1 MPGDPGAGMP
11 AAPGPDET
19 ADEATSRRAGG
30 LPTKAKPNAEL
41 LLRKQDLVEILD
53 FKKNVDVH
61 ALPGLEEDT
70 RYDAIYWGSPDG
82 SEYHVGIQ
90 IWKPRFPIEAQRRY
104 SQMVRSYP
112 NAEETTAIG
121 SKAFLGFWNDFLYL
135 VFMTSDN
142 GSPTVVALTCD
153 RRVCDTAQKLVLL
166 ATQVSDRLKPKEAVP
181 AP

>member
-1 MPGDPGAGMP
+1 M
-11 AAPGPDET
+11 
-19 ADEATSRRAGG
+19 
-30 LPTKAKPNAEL
+30 
-41 LLRKQDLVEILD
+41 
-53 FKKNVDVH
+53 
-61 ALPGLEEDT
+61 
-70 RYDAIYWGSPDG
+70 
-82 SEYHVGIQ
+82 GIQ